1 MPKTSTELNR
11 TKERKYWMERLQNLL
26 TEAGEV
32 CLEYKGNGLCVPA
45 VDENGN
51 EYYLALTVAIPTG
64 GRDGEKFDGYA
75 VAQDYKLH
83 KEEVAF
89 TTQQRAEQKKDGSNK
104 RVFNLTRSAWTGQR
118 RARRE
123 ALQARKLMEEEKRQK
138 IREAML
144 KAKIAED
151 NKKKCDTTK

>member
-11 TKERKYWMERLQNLL
+11 TKERKYWMNYIQELL
-26 TEAGEV
+26 TGKGEE
-32 CLEYKGNGLCVPA
+32 CLEYKGNGLCIPA
-45 VDENGN
+45 VDENDN
-51 EYYLALTVAIPTG
+51 EYYVTLTVAIPTG
-64 GRDGEKFDGYA
+64 GRDGEGFDGYA
-75 VAQDYKLH
+75 AANDYKMH

-89 TTQQRAEQKKDGSNK
+89 TSQQRAEQKKQEADE
-104 RVFNLTRSAWTGQR
+104 R

-123 ALQARKLMEEEKRQK
+123 ALRERKLMEEEKRQK

>member
-11 TKERKYWMERLQNLL
+11 TKERKYWMERLQDLL
-26 TEAGEV
+26 TEAGEE
-32 CLEYKGNGLCVPA
+32 CLEYKGNGLCIPA

-83 KEEVAF
+83 REEVAF
-89 TTQQRAEQKKDGSNK
+89 TSQQRAEQKKQE
-104 RVFNLTRSAWTGQR
+104 AEER
-118 RARRE
+118 RKRRE
-123 ALQARKLMEEEKRQK
+123 ALRERKLMEEEKRLK

-144 KAKIAED
+144 KAKMEED
-151 NKKKCDTTK
+151 SKKKCDIIE

>member
-1 MPKTSTELNR
+1 MSKTSTELNR

-32 CLEYKGNGLCVPA
+32 CLEYKGNGLCIPA

-89 TTQQRAEQKKDGSNK
+89 TSQQRAEQKKQE
-104 RVFNLTRSAWTGQR
+104 AEER

>member
-11 TKERKYWMERLQNLL
+11 TKERKHWLDYLQTLIA
-26 TEAGEV
+26 EKGEE
-32 CLEYKGNGLCVPA
+32 CLKYKGNGLCIPT
-45 VDENGN
+45 VDANGN
-51 EYYLALTVAIPTG
+51 EYYVAITIAIPTG
-64 GRDGEKFDGYA
+64 GRDGESFDGYA
-75 VAQDYKLH
+75 AAQDYQLH

-89 TTQQRAEQKKDGSNK
+89 TTQQRMEQKKQE
-104 RVFNLTRSAWTGQR
+104 AEER

-123 ALQARKLMEEEKRQK
+123 ALQARKLAEEEKRQK

-151 NKKKCDTTK
+151 EKKKCDTTK

>member
-11 TKERKYWMERLQNLL
+11 PKERKYWMKYLQKLI
-26 TEAGEV
+26 TEKGEE
-32 CLEYKGNGLCVPA
+32 CLEYKGNGLCIPA
-45 VDENGN
+45 VDANGN
-51 EYYLALTVAIPTG
+51 EYYVALTVAIPTG
-64 GRDGEKFDGYA
+64 GRDGEGFDGCA
-75 VAQDYKLH
+75 AAQDYKLH

-89 TTQQRAEQKKDGSNK
+89 TAQQRAEQKKQE
-104 RVFNLTRSAWTGQR
+104 AEER

-151 NKKKCDTTK
+151 NKKKCDITE

>member
-11 TKERKYWMERLQNLL
+11 TKERKYWLDYLQGLVS
-26 TEAGEV
+26 EKGEE
-32 CLEYKGNGLCVPA
+32 CLKYKGNGLCIPT
-45 VDENGN
+45 VDANGN
-51 EYYLALTVAIPTG
+51 EYYVTITIAIPTG
-64 GRDGEKFDGYA
+64 GRDGEIFDGYA
-75 VAQDYKLH
+75 AAQDYKLH

-89 TTQQRAEQKKDGSNK
+89 TTQQRLEQKKQE
-104 RVFNLTRSAWTGQR
+104 AEER
-118 RARRE
+118 RIRRE

-151 NKKKCDTTK
+151 EKKKCDTTK

>member
-45 VDENGN
+45 VDENDN
-51 EYYLALTVAIPTG
+51 EYYVALTVAIPTG

-89 TTQQRAEQKKDGSNK
+89 TTQQN
-104 RVFNLTRSAWTGQR
+104 
-118 RARRE
+118 
-123 ALQARKLMEEEKRQK
+123 RK
-138 IREAML
+138 
-144 KAKIAED
+144 
-151 NKKKCDTTK
+151 NKKQKNAGHVVKHYRHENLWKKKNGKKFVKQC

>member
-11 TKERKYWMERLQNLL
+11 TKERKYWMEYLQELI
-26 TEAGEV
+26 ADKGEE
-32 CLEYKGNGLCVPA
+32 CLEYKGNGLCIPA

-51 EYYLALTVAIPTG
+51 EYYVTLTVAIPTG

-75 VAQDYKLH
+75 AAQDYKLH

-89 TTQQRAEQKKDGSNK
+89 TSQQRAEQKKQEADE
-104 RVFNLTRSAWTGQR
+104 R

-123 ALQARKLMEEEKRQK
+123 ALRERRLMEEEKRQK

-151 NKKKCDTTK
+151 NKKKCDTIK